1 MRERIKTALL
11 FFLIIFAIFLSSKLW
26 LDFSSE
32 RRVGIEAK
40 EKEKV
45 ELKDYISAETAIV
58 NFSKDKHT
66 VLDNPGEQGLFQ
78 SFKGFFSD
86 VFTKNNYRVSL
97 IGEEEYEKAI
107 ESSRSVVFTFIG
119 NFPLRLIARTFNIME
134 KNNFIDDDKNIK
146 EIAILLYSGEAMFK
160 TDASIYKVT
169 ELKTSLSIPNSIVN
183 NLELKPNLAYYYN
196 ASSILGEKSPLYIP
210 YQDEYASYI
219 FDKYTVAHDFDILD
233 RDNAR
238 SFAQRFFNKEL
249 KYLKELEEKDFSKI
263 YSYDSEVIKL
273 KYDGSI
279 EYFDPLKKIYKER
292 NLLKSIETAIGFL
305 QEGIK
310 EEKPLKVSKIEEITS
325 EESVG
330 YRISFDYY
338 LDGIKLSYEKD
349 ADHYAYVDVFMDE
362 VRFASVNKAS
372 FNKDSQEAF
381 YTKNILELIEKNASL
396 LRDNAEENPLK
407 SIDKISIVYL
417 VKKDEG
423 ESVAPKIRIDT
434 KKGYFIFD
442 AKTFE
447 LIKERDYELEQS

>member
-11 FFLIIFAIFLSSKLW
+11 FFLIIFAIYLSSKLW
-26 LDFSSE
+26 IDFSSE
-32 RRVGIEAK
+32 RKVGIEAK

-86 VFTKNNYRVSL
+86 VFTKNDYRVSL
-97 IGEEEYEKAI
+97 IGEDEYEKAI
-107 ESSRSVVFTFIG
+107 ESSRSVVFTFIDK
-119 NFPLRLIARTFNIME
+119 FPLRLIARTFNIME
-134 KNNFIDDDKNIK
+134 KNNFIDDDKNLK
-146 EIAILLYSGEAMFK
+146 EVAILLYSGSAMFK
-160 TDASIYKVT
+160 TDASIYKIT
-169 ELKTSLSIPNSIVN
+169 ELKTSLSLPNSIVN
-183 NLELKPNLAYYYN
+183 NLELKPNLTYYYN
-196 ASSILGEKSPLYIP
+196 ASTILGEKSPLYIP

-238 SFAQRFFNKEL
+238 SFAQRFFNKEF

-279 EYFDPLKKIYKER
+279 EYFDPIKKIYKER
-292 NLLKSIETAIGFL
+292 NLLKSIEAAIAFL
-305 QEGIK
+305 QDYID
-310 EEKPLKVSKIEEITS
+310 EEQPLKLSKIEEITS
-325 EESVG
+325 EDSLG

-338 LDGIKLSYEKD
+338 LDGLKLNYEKD
-349 ADHYAYVDVFMDE
+349 SDHYASVDVFMDE

-372 FNKDSQEAF
+372 FNKDSAEAF
-381 YTKNILELIEKNASL
+381 YTKNILELIDKNAIL
-396 LRDNAEENPLK
+396 FHTGTDDNPLK

-417 VKKDEG
+417 VMKDED
-423 ESVAPKIRIDT
+423 EAITPKIRIDT

-442 AKTFE
+442 AKTFR